1 MMEAIELT
9 YFDTCTI
16 KRMVNVQ
23 QPNGSYKQ
31 ERQTIYSNI
40 SCALSIGSRP
50 AINTITDKMYDRE
63 EALNQVHSQDKLFL
77 NPSYIVQQ
85 GDEVVVS
92 RNGRTITAQLGN
104 PFVYDS
110 HQQITLDQVRFA

>member
-1 MMEAIELT
+1 MEAIEQT

-16 KRMVNVQ
+16 SRMGNVVQ
-23 QPNGSYKQ
+23 TNGSLKQ
-31 ERQTIYSNI
+31 QRVPVYTNI
-40 SCALSIGSRP
+40 KCALSIGSRP
-50 AINTITDKMYDRE
+50 AVNTITDKMYNRDDV
-63 EALNQVHSQDKLFL
+63 LNQIHSQDKLFL

-110 HQQITLDQVRFA
+110 HQQVTLDNVRFA

>member
-1 MMEAIELT
+1 MEAIEQT

-16 KRMVNVQ
+16 NRMSNVLQ
-23 QPNGSYKQ
+23 TNGSYKQ
-31 ERQTIYSNI
+31 QRTPVYTNI
-40 SCALSIGSRP
+40 SCALSLGSRP
-50 AINTITDKMYDRE
+50 AINSITEKMYNRE
-63 EALNQVHSQDKLFL
+63 EVLNQIHSQDKLFL

-92 RNGRTITAQLGN
+92 RNGRTITAQLGQ

-110 HQQITLDQVRFA
+110 HQQVVLDQVRFA